1 MTHTMAESTPSL
13 KQAPKHARYQGVFP
27 VVPTTFTE
35 SGELDIPSQL
45 RCVDFMIDA
54 GSTGLCILA
63 NFSEQFVLS
72 DEDRETLA
80 SAILKH
86 VAGRVPV
93 IVTTTHFGTQV
104 CAARSQRAQAMG
116 ASMVMVMPPYH
127 GATIRVSEE
136 KIVEFYSKLSDAID
150 IPIMIQDAPVS
161 GTPLPVALL
170 ARMARDIEHVAYFK
184 IETAGAA
191 SKLREL
197 IRLGGDAI
205 EGPWDGEEA
214 ITLLPDLEAG
224 ATGAMT
230 GGAYPDG
237 IRQIMDAWQ
246 VGNKALA
253 ANMYAKW
260 LPLINYEN
268 RQGGILTA
276 KALMKAGGVI
286 ACEAPRHP
294 FPAMHPAVRSGLLE
308 TAKRLDP
315 LVLRWGT

>member
-1 MTHTMAESTPSL
+1 MA
-13 KQAPKHARYQGVFP
+13 ARYKGVFP

-35 SGELDIPSQL
+35 SGELDLPSQL

-72 DEDRETLA
+72 DDEREVLTQ
-80 SAILKH
+80 AILKH
-86 VAGRVPV
+86 VNGRVPV
-93 IVTTTHFGTQV
+93 IVTTTHFGTRV
-104 CAARSQRAQAMG
+104 CAERSRRAQELG

-127 GATIRVSEE
+127 GATIRVPEE
-136 KIVEFYSKLSDAID
+136 RIYEFYAALSDAID

-161 GTPLPVALL
+161 GTPLSAAFL
-170 ARMARDIEHVAYFK
+170 ARMAKEIKNVAYFK

-230 GGAYPDG
+230 GGGFPDG
-237 IRQIMDAWQ
+237 IRQIMDAYTS
-246 VGNKALA
+246 GKREEAIDA
-253 ANMYAKW
+253 YGRW

-286 ACEAPRHP
+286 ACEAARHP
-294 FPAMHPAVRSGLLE
+294 FPQMQPAVRAGLIE

-315 LVLRWGT
+315 LVLRWGK

>member
-1 MTHTMAESTPSL
+1 M
-13 KQAPKHARYQGVFP
+13 KARYTGVFP
-27 VVPTTFTE
+27 VVPTTFTDA
-35 SGELDIPSQL
+35 GELDLQSQK

-72 DEDRETLA
+72 DEEREVLTA
-80 SAILKH
+80 TILKH

-93 IVTTTHFGTQV
+93 IVTTTHFGTRI
-104 CAARSQRAQAMG
+104 CAERSRRAQDLG
-116 ASMVMVMPPYH
+116 AAMVMVMPPYH
-127 GATIRVSEE
+127 GATIRVGEE
-136 KIVEFYSKLSDAID
+136 RIYEFFATLSAAID

-161 GTPLPVALL
+161 GTPLPAALL
-170 ARMARDIEHVAYFK
+170 ARMAKELRNVAYFK
-184 IETAGAA
+184 IETPGAA

-230 GGAYPDG
+230 GGGYPDG
-237 IRQIMDAWQ
+237 IRRIMDAW
-246 VGNKALA
+246 A
-253 ANMYAKW
+253 AGRHEEAAAEYTRW

-276 KALMKAGGVI
+276 KALMKEGGVI

-294 FPAMHPAVRSGLLE
+294 FPAMHPEVRKGLLA
-308 TAKRLDP
+308 TARRLDP
-315 LVLRWGT
+315 LVLRWGS